1 MKELS
6 PLLMTSSPG
15 DVNLKKNGEKIYTN
29 LHDGSRRNDMYLLIK
44 EEKGRTLGEMLA
56 LGYSYP
62 LSFSGWPD
70 SMI

>member
-1 MKELS
+1 
-6 PLLMTSSPG
+6 
-15 DVNLKKNGEKIYTN
+15 
-29 LHDGSRRNDMYLLIK
+29 MYLLIK

-70 SMI
+70 SMT